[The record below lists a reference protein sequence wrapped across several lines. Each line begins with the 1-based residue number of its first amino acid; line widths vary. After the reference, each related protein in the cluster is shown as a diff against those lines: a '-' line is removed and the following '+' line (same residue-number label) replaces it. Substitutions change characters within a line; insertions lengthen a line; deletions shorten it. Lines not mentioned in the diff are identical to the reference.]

1 MNDRAKC
8 LSEFETFSPFKYPN
22 IQSFECMNLLIKSV
36 FSKNCNFALQTPK
49 AKKERGFDSFSKRNI
64 IKCAR
69 IDTFKCLHIYDYF
82 RGYKMVAQFSL
93 YEIALATGDSLS
105 TKPRVSRERL
115 LVWEIDSDHSC
126 AWFVESSEDSAAGH
140 DLR

>member
-1 MNDRAKC
+1 
-8 LSEFETFSPFKYPN
+8 
-22 IQSFECMNLLIKSV
+22 
-36 FSKNCNFALQTPK
+36 
-49 AKKERGFDSFSKRNI
+49 
-64 IKCAR
+64 
-69 IDTFKCLHIYDYF
+69 
-82 RGYKMVAQFSL
+82 MVAQFSL